1 MEDDKQESERTSIS
15 RASSDDAIGS
25 FWDDHDLVDF
35 KAQVRDVTR
44 EIEVSIESESHLIA
58 LDPEVMASALE
69 SARERGV
76 SLETWIN
83 LTVRDATKR
92 PLRR

>member
-1 MEDDKQESERTSIS
+1 MEDDKQESEKTSIS

-35 KAQVRDVTR
+35 EAQVRDVTG
-44 EIEVSIESESHLIA
+44 EIEIGIESESHLIA

-92 PLRR
+92 RSKR